1 MHLDSDQL
9 RADLLTRF
17 DQFLGKAVD
26 DKSLGLIQAMLKDV
40 HLVFRE
46 YAEKRTQAE
55 YFESYQVFTLQLQKR
70 LTATK
75 LLSVMSSKDWR
86 VFDSYLVHIK
96 QIGTIVESSANYF
109 SKSGLLNGLLK

>member
-1 MHLDSDQL
+1 
-9 RADLLTRF
+9 
-17 DQFLGKAVD
+17 
-26 DKSLGLIQAMLKDV
+26 MLKDV

-46 YAEKRTQAE
+46 YAEKRAQAE
-55 YFESYQVFTLQLQKR
+55 YFESYQVFTLQVQKR

-75 LLSVMSSKDWR
+75 LLSVMTSKDWR

-96 QIGTIVESSANYF
+96 QISTIVESSGSYF